1 MQKAESD
8 KEKAEL
14 QAWIDMT
21 PEVK

>member
-14 QAWIDMT
+14 QAWLDMT
-21 PEVK
+21 PEEK